1 MVNKHDNILACTVN
15 TRNMYIVKFIKKYLN
30 INIIKGGRTLLLN
43 FSYFQDMATNQSY
56 TVIYVCIV

>member
-1 MVNKHDNILACTVN
+1 
-15 TRNMYIVKFIKKYLN
+15 MYIVKFIKKYLN

-56 TVIYVCIV
+56 TVCIV